1 MTKFDKYREYF
12 IQLQNLT
19 AVGVSNLVSNA
30 ISGLFWIYLA
40 SLLGTEGYGELGYI
54 LAIMGTIGSLAS
66 FGTINTLIVYV
77 SKGEKIQATIF
88 FIVLISATVIGIISF
103 FIFQN
108 IAIGIY
114 PLGYV
119 IFSSILFDMLGR
131 KSFVN
136 YGKYMI
142 SQRIIMVT
150 LALLLYQEYEI
161 NGIVLGYALS
171 FLPFSFLMYKGFKE
185 SKIDFKVLKGKISF
199 ITNNYVTHV
208 LKIIFLNIDKLII
221 VPLFGTMVLGSYQ
234 LGFQIF
240 AIAMLLPNSII
251 QYTLPHDAV
260 GIRNPKLKKYTI
272 IISSI
277 ITVIAIFASPIII
290 PILFTDFEESVSVIQ
305 IMSLGFLPSSLS
317 ILYTSELLGTERS
330 KIVLFGTGI
339 GIFIIVLGILILGK
353 DYGLYGISASFVLAK
368 SAEFIFLYIKK

>member
-290 PILFTDFEESVSVIQ
+290 PILFPDFEESVSVIQ

>member
-1 MTKFDKYREYF
+1 
-12 IQLQNLT
+12 
-19 AVGVSNLVSNA
+19 
-30 ISGLFWIYLA
+30 
-40 SLLGTEGYGELGYI
+40 
-54 LAIMGTIGSLAS
+54 
-66 FGTINTLIVYV
+66 
-77 SKGEKIQATIF
+77 
-88 FIVLISATVIGIISF
+88 
-103 FIFQN
+103 
-108 IAIGIY
+108 
-114 PLGYV
+114 
-119 IFSSILFDMLGR
+119 
-131 KSFVN
+131 
-136 YGKYMI
+136 
-142 SQRIIMVT
+142 MVT

-290 PILFTDFEESVSVIQ
+290 PILFPDFEESVSVIQ

>member
-1 MTKFDKYREYF
+1 
-12 IQLQNLT
+12 
-19 AVGVSNLVSNA
+19 
-30 ISGLFWIYLA
+30 
-40 SLLGTEGYGELGYI
+40 
-54 LAIMGTIGSLAS
+54 MGTIGSLAS

-290 PILFTDFEESVSVIQ
+290 PILFPDFEESVSVIQ

>member
-40 SLLGTEGYGELGYI
+40 SLLGTEGYGELGFI

-290 PILFTDFEESVSVIQ
+290 PILFPDFEESVSVIQ